1 MIPTITSRPS
11 ITNPLTPTAHKF
23 PFRSMP
29 RAAKPTPA
37 DPVPPPAP
45 VTPEDAQEDAQ
56 HRRVLALL
64 VDLGAAL
71 AQEIAQSPEPAAP
84 RAEAFERV
92 SRATRRAI
100 LVARHVAQQ
109 IAQRAAASPAPT
121 PTLTPAQRRTAARA
135 RLIREV
141 QDTIQTKARPAD
153 ADALRAELIDR
164 LDSPELDADLLAR
177 PVADLIADFL
187 RDLGLAHPP
196 GARPIGR
203 RTPADIAHLNL
214 LAALPPGQAKLH
226 APPPKPRPKPAP
238 PPAPPPPPKRSW
250 RDKPRLDPDPDTG
263 IRPDS
268 LLASL
273 LKTTER

>member
-1 MIPTITSRPS
+1 
-11 ITNPLTPTAHKF
+11 
-23 PFRSMP
+23 MP

-37 DPVPPPAP
+37 DPIQPAP
-45 VTPEDAQEDAQ
+45 ACTPEEATEDAQ
-56 HRRVLALL
+56 HRRVLSLL
-64 VDLGAAL
+64 IDLGAAL
-71 AQEIAQSPEPAAP
+71 AQEIAQTPSDPVTD

-109 IAQRAAASPAPT
+109 IAHRPAPAA
-121 PTLTPAQRRTAARA
+121 PLTAAQRRTTARA
-135 RLIREV
+135 RLLREV

-164 LDSPELDADLLAR
+164 IDAPELDADLLNR
-177 PVADLIADFL
+177 PTADLIAEFL

-203 RTPADIAHLNL
+203 RTPADITRLNL
-214 LAALPPGQAKLH
+214 LAALPPGQAKAL
-226 APPPKPRPKPAP
+226 AATFPRPKPPPKPTPP
-238 PPAPPPPPKRSW
+238 PPAPPRTSW
-250 RDKPRLDPDPDTG
+250 RDKPPPDPD

-268 LLASL
+268 LLANL
-273 LKTTER
+273 LKANER

>member
-1 MIPTITSRPS
+1 
-11 ITNPLTPTAHKF
+11 
-23 PFRSMP
+23 MP

-37 DPVPPPAP
+37 DPAQPAP
-45 VTPEDAQEDAQ
+45 AATTEDMAEDAQ

-71 AQEIAQSPEPAAP
+71 AQEIAQTPATDAPATDAPAAD

-92 SRATRRAI
+92 SRATRRTI

-109 IAQRAAASPAPT
+109 IAQRPAPVAPLGT
-121 PTLTPAQRRTAARA
+121 AQRRTAARA
-135 RLIREV
+135 RLLREV
-141 QDTIQTKARPAD
+141 QDAIQTKARPAD

-164 LDSPELDADLLAR
+164 LDAPELDADLLTR
-177 PVADLIADFL
+177 PVADLVADFL

-203 RTPADIAHLNL
+203 RTPPDNARRNHH
-214 LAALPPGQAKLH
+214 AAQPPRH
-226 APPPKPRPKPAP
+226 AAAMAATFPRPEPPRRPPPPP
-238 PPAPPPPPKRSW
+238 PPAPKRSW
-250 RDKPRLDPDPDTG
+250 RDKPPPDPETG

>member
-1 MIPTITSRPS
+1 
-11 ITNPLTPTAHKF
+11 
-23 PFRSMP
+23 MP

-37 DPVPPPAP
+37 DPIAPPVP

-109 IAQRAAASPAPT
+109 IAQRAATSPAPA
-121 PTLTPAQRRTAARA
+121 PTLTSAQRRTAARA

-153 ADALRAELIDR
+153 ADVLRAELIDR
-164 LDSPELDADLLAR
+164 LDSPELDADLLNR

-203 RTPADIAHLNL
+203 RTPADIARLNL
-214 LAALPPGQAKLH
+214 LAALPPGQA
-226 APPPKPRPKPAP
+226 AATAATFPRPKPPPRPTPPPP
-238 PPAPPPPPKRSW
+238 PPAPKRSW
-250 RDKPRLDPDPDTG
+250 RDGPPANSDPDPDTG
-263 IRPDS
+263 IRPNS

>member
-1 MIPTITSRPS
+1 
-11 ITNPLTPTAHKF
+11 
-23 PFRSMP
+23 MP
-29 RAAKPTPA
+29 RAAKPIPA
-37 DPVPPPAP
+37 DPVAPPAP
-45 VTPEDAQEDAQ
+45 VTAEDAQEDAQ

-64 VDLGAAL
+64 VELGATL
-71 AQEIAQSPEPAAP
+71 AQEIAAAPATPEPVAA

-92 SRATRRAI
+92 GRATRRAI

-109 IAQRAAASPAPT
+109 IAQRAAATPVPA

-164 LDSPELDADLLAR
+164 LDAPELDADLLNR

-203 RTPADIAHLNL
+203 RTPADIARLNL
-214 LAALPPGQAKLH
+214 LAALPPGQA
-226 APPPKPRPKPAP
+226 AATAATFPRPEP
-238 PPAPPPPPKRSW
+238 PRRPAPPPPPSAPKRSW
-250 RDKPRLDPDPDTG
+250 RDKPPPDPETG

-273 LKTTER
+273 LKTSER

>member
-1 MIPTITSRPS
+1 
-11 ITNPLTPTAHKF
+11 
-23 PFRSMP
+23 MP
-29 RAAKPTPA
+29 RAAATPA
-37 DPVPPPAP
+37 PAPPEPIPPP
-45 VTPEDAQEDAQ
+45 TAQDLNEDAQ

-71 AQEIAQSPEPAAP
+71 AEEITKTPEATPAL

-92 SRATRRAI
+92 SRATRRTI

-109 IAQRAAASPAPT
+109 IAHRAAEHQLAPS
-121 PTLTPAQRRTAARA
+121 PAQRRTTARA

-141 QDTIQTKARPAD
+141 EDTIQTKARPSE

-164 LDSPELDADLLAR
+164 LDAPELEADLINR
-177 PVADLIADFL
+177 PTADLIAEFL

-196 GARPIGR
+196 GVRAIGR
-203 RTPADIAHLNL
+203 RTPSDIARLNL
-214 LAALPPGQAKLH
+214 LAALPPGQAAALAATLPAPK
-226 APPPKPRPKPAP
+226 PPPPQRPAP
-238 PPAPPPPPKRSW
+238 PPAPRPPKKSW
-250 RDKPRLDPDPDTG
+250 RDKPEPDPESG

-268 LLASL
+268 LLASI